1 MPFSITDWNDWTP
14 TEYEVGAPATSL
26 HFERWFRNA
35 VALAQGSAGAPRI
48 VGAALDTHIG
58 GFLLV
63 SATPLTLT
71 DLDRHKTIVMDAMH
85 TGIGSSALLYVEYS
99 NNNGSSFATSQYLG
113 SYPFLSYTKLRF
125 DLVTG
130 LFKAF
135 RARTATVDG
144 GVESLTL
151 TVPANVN
158 AMRIST
164 SQNVEL
170 DIYCFGGVP

>member
-1 MPFSITDWNDWTP
+1 MTTYNSSAVDN
-14 TEYEVGAPATSL
+14 ATIGHRKGISL
-26 HFERWFRNA
+26 QTGR
-35 VALAQGSAGAPRI
+35 ALRDNPLAMGEGSANAPRI

-71 DLDRHKTIVMDAMH
+71 DLDRHKTIVIDAMH
-85 TGIGSSALLYVEYS
+85 TGIGASAFLVVAFS
-99 NNNGSSFATSQYLG
+99 NNNGSSFATGQSLG
-113 SYPFLSYTKLRF
+113 SYPALSYAKLRL

-135 RARTATVDG
+135 KASTATFDG
-144 GVESLTL
+144 NAVLGTF

-158 AMRIST
+158 AIRIST
-164 SQNVEL
+164 SQDVEL

>member
-1 MPFSITDWNDWTP
+1 MTTYNSSAVDN
-14 TEYEVGAPATSL
+14 ATIGHRKGISL
-26 HFERWFRNA
+26 QTGR
-35 VALAQGSAGAPRI
+35 ALRDNPLAIGEGSAGAPRI

-85 TGIGSSALLYVEYS
+85 TGVGSSAAIVVEYS
-99 NNNGSSFATSQYLG
+99 NNNGSSFSTGQSLG
-113 SYPFLSYTKLRF
+113 SFPVLSYAKIRL

-130 LFKAF
+130 SVKLFKA
-135 RARTATVDG
+135 RTAIVDG
-144 GVESLTL
+144 EAVSFTN

-158 AMRIST
+158 AIRIST
-164 SQNVEL
+164 NTDVQL

>member
-1 MPFSITDWNDWTP
+1 MTTYNSSAVDN
-14 TEYEVGAPATSL
+14 ATIGHRKGISL
-26 HFERWFRNA
+26 QTGR
-35 VALAQGSAGAPRI
+35 ALRDNPLAIGEGSAGAPRI

-85 TGIGSSALLYVEYS
+85 TNFGGSAFLVIEYS
-99 NNNGSSFATSQYLG
+99 NNNGSSFSTGQSLG
-113 SYPFLSYTKLRF
+113 SYPLLSYAKLRL

-135 RARTATVDG
+135 KASTATFDG
-144 GVESLTL
+144 GVTSGTL

-158 AMRIST
+158 AIRIST
-164 SQNVEL
+164 NLDVEL